1 MTTPDSA
8 VAEAREAVLRRVA
21 EILPCNSMFTFDT
34 GGMRG
39 PLPKYLDA
47 LIAAVTEQE
56 LQRRDNNGLE
66 LAKALASLSFVIRY
80 CSREFNKDNPLAR
93 HLLLVLQNEG
103 PQHDELATL
112 RAQLAASEAGYD
124 DCIQRHT
131 ELEIKLEALSAAIRA
146 LREIAAWGTSIP
158 LGMTEEQYNA
168 RAVRDIKAH
177 ALDAAQAVPDGGAA

>member
-103 PQHDELATL
+103 PQPESGAD
-112 RAQLAASEAGYD
+112 
-124 DCIQRHT
+124 
-131 ELEIKLEALSAAIRA
+131 EALSAAIRA